1 MYPDIDRNPFD
12 GWPQETIPVEVIIGY
27 ILQVDGMYDWLIGQ
41 EVTNP
46 HPLADKGVSY
56 NALDAFIAI
65 LGGES
70 GFRQYVKSEGEE
82 HSYGIAQ
89 INKAAHWR
97 AMGDHIA
104 GRFPNKGYTSM
115 TFRVPVDQM
124 SKSEYADFLRGVSDI
139 KWQMEHAFA
148 LMKNRSND
156 KNAIGGIF
164 ADWRAWVPMTKN
176 EDGEWRMY
184 TTKKPDFLQHIEGVQ
199 AEVNSVKV
207 YQNWEGK
214 SIDSANSHYEKT
226 NPYTSE
232 RYSNWF
238 SPQYLASYG
247 TQEGLGGLEG
257 PGRDTDVVFPDE
269 FGEDAPRVE
278 IGGKGT
284 SDYEKWNIVKKYFL
298 GDLYDLDSDT
308 MLDGYIGSSG
318 FEDWLDEA
326 TGDLQYNSDGTVNE
340 EFDKERPF
348 HDMDKKDLDYWQ
360 DAYQKA
366 TRNEGWI
373 NPWDWRAQKLE
384 PTYVRSLAQQVYEI
398 FILSAQSA
406 GVHDPSM
413 TVAAYLGLTGMDEM
427 EQTIGHI
434 LDSGVRQRREYT
446 PIEII
451 DMTLARMSS
460 YKRNGQW
467 HEWEY
472 PIPDYKA
479 EKAAEVHTE
488 IEYID
493 NFVRP
498 ILLGY
503 YPKIVDDIRV
513 GWKNFKIANP
523 NSPASFQNYALGILK
538 NTKRYKTIYGRKPNA
553 FSEAQ
558 YLAMFTNP
566 ITQAGVTA
574 GEEFDKAVS
583 TSAQMGASQSSAYNI
598 GTYGTGP
605 KTTMGDTF
613 TSRVSGALDKFGT
626 LLGGDE

>member
-1 MYPDIDRNPFD
+1 MYPDIDINPFD

-70 GFRQYVKSEGEE
+70 GFTQYVKSSGNDGKEP
-82 HSYGIAQ
+82 SYGIAQ
-89 INKAAHWR
+89 INKAAHYG
-97 AMGDHIA
+97 AIGNHIA
-104 GRFPNKGYTSM
+104 GRFPDKGYTSQ
-115 TFRVPVDQM
+115 TFQVPVDQM
-124 SKSEYADFLRGVSDI
+124 SESEYADFLRGVSDI
-139 KWQMEHAFA
+139 KWQMEHAFT
-148 LMKNRSND
+148 LMQGRSGRGD
-156 KNAIGGIF
+156 DIF
-164 ADWRAWVPMTKN
+164 TDWRAWVPRN
-176 EDGEWRMY
+176 EDGSMY
-184 TTKKPDFLQHIEGVQ
+184 TSKEPDFLQHIEGVQ
-199 AEVNSVKV
+199 AEVDSVKAP
-207 YQNWEGK
+207 QNWQGK

-278 IGGKGT
+278 IAGEQAGT
-284 SDYEKWNIVKKYFL
+284 SDYEKWNIVKKYYL
-298 GDLYDLDSDT
+298 GDFYDLDTDT
-308 MLDGYIGSSG
+308 LLDGFADDKG
-318 FEDWLDEA
+318 FKDWRAYAGGYNQYEA
-326 TGDLQYNSDGTVNE
+326 DGTLKE
-340 EFDKERPF
+340 EFNEERPF
-348 HDMDKKDLDYWQ
+348 LGLGNRELNDWEEDY
-360 DAYQKA
+360 KLVM
-366 TRNEGWI
+366 RSEGYI
-373 NPWDWRAQKLE
+373 DPWDWSSQKLE
-384 PTYVRSLAQQVYEI
+384 PTYVRSIAKQVYEI
-398 FILSAQSA
+398 FLLSAQSA
-406 GVHDPSM
+406 GMHDPSM
-413 TVAAYLGLTGMDEM
+413 TVNAFLGLTGMDEM

-434 LDSGVRQRREYT
+434 LDSGVQQGIEYT

-488 IEYID
+488 IEHID